1 MAASTDTTGKGS
13 GNEGAATDV
22 TAAARRVSLER
33 AVDLVIE
40 KTGGDVRLGLPLGL
54 GKPNQLVNALYQ
66 RVKANPQYS
75 LSIFTALSLGR
86 PKASSELERRFLN
99 PFVERIFSDYPELDY
114 LTDLRARK
122 TPDNIEIYEFFVQPA
137 SMLGNEHAQHHYIS
151 CNYTHAVRD
160 IDARGVNVVAQLV
173 AYDPARPGKV
183 SLSCNP
189 EISLDLLPRIEA
201 RRENGESILI
211 IGQSHP
217 ALPYMPNDAE
227 VSESVFDF
235 LIDDETLST
244 QLFSTP
250 NMPVSQQDHFVGLY
264 ASTLVAD
271 DGLLQIGIGALGDAL
286 VHHLLMRHH
295 DNGLYHDVLSALGAP
310 ERFADQIARIGSLH
324 AFKRG
329 LYGCSEMVTAGMLGL
344 MDGGVI
350 SRPVLDDADLFR
362 LLEQGRI
369 GEQISLQT
377 LDVLLEEGML
387 SRKLTQ
393 PMLDWL
399 CQHGILKER
408 LLLRDG
414 RLNFNSETIDAERA
428 GMSDEQGSSVTKASV
443 VNDLEDRVAREAL
456 KEVLGGTLRTT
467 LLHGGFFLGPLA
479 FYRRLAGM
487 SDAERSRINM
497 TRISFVNDLFG
508 DERLKRMQRRNARF
522 INTAFSATLLGAGIA
537 DALESG
543 QVLSGVGGQYNFVAQ
558 AHELDGARSI
568 IMLRAWRQRGGEA
581 SSNIVWSYGHT
592 TIPRHLRDVFVTE
605 YGIADLRGKTDAEC
619 VAAMLNIA
627 DSRFQADLLDQAK
640 SAGKIAQDYVIP
652 AQFSHNLPQAL
663 TSVYE
668 SHRAELPAFPL
679 GSDFTQVEQALLRAL
694 TWLKEAVSSKDYL
707 ELGRH
712 AMTIDGADERY
723 AEHLARMALVD
734 ASSLKEKLYRRLL
747 LAALSATDCAAGRDS
762 EAS

>member
-1 MAASTDTTGKGS
+1 MAASTDSGTDTGS
-13 GNEGAATDV
+13 SHE
-22 TAAARRVSLER
+22 AAAIDTAPSGAEAKRVSLER

-40 KTGGDVRLGLPLGL
+40 ATGGHVRLGLPLGL

-66 RVKANPQYS
+66 RVKANPEYS

-99 PFVERIFSDYPELDY
+99 PFVERVFSDYPELDY

-122 TPDNIEIYEFFVQPA
+122 TPSNIEIYEFFFQPA

-189 EISLDLLPRIEA
+189 EISLDLLPRVEA
-201 RRENGESILI
+201 RRKKGETILI
-211 IGQSHP
+211 IGQSHS

-227 VSESVFDF
+227 VSESIFDF
-235 LIDDETLST
+235 LIDDEALST

-250 NMPVSQQDHFVGLY
+250 NMPVSQQDHFVGLH

-295 DNGLYHDVLSALGAP
+295 DNALYHDVLNALGAP
-310 ERFADQIARIGSLH
+310 KRFADQIACMGSLD
-324 AFKRG
+324 AFERG

-377 LDVLLEEGML
+377 LDVLLEEGIL

-399 CQHGILKER
+399 SQHGILRER

-414 RLNFNSETIDAERA
+414 RLNFNAENIEAA
-428 GMSDEQGSSVTKASV
+428 GAAAPTKSV

-497 TRISFVNDLFG
+497 TRISFVNDLLG

-558 AHELDGARSI
+558 AHELEGARSI

-627 DSRFQADLLDQAK
+627 DSRFQAELLDQAK
-640 SAGKIAQDYVIP
+640 SAGKISQDYVIP
-652 AQFSHNLPQAL
+652 EQYSHNLPQTL
-663 TSVYE
+663 MSVYE
-668 SHRAELPAFPL
+668 SHRDELPAFPL

-694 TWLKEAVSSKDYL
+694 TWLKETLSSKDYL
-707 ELGRH
+707 DLGRH
-712 AMTIDGADERY
+712 AMTIDGGDERY

-734 ASSLKEKLYRRLL
+734 AGSLKEKLYRRLL
-747 LAALSATDCAAGRDS
+747 LAALSATDCGGARES

>member
-1 MAASTDTTGKGS
+1 MDLMAAK
-13 GNEGAATDV
+13 
-22 TAAARRVSLER
+22 RVSLER

-40 KTGGDVRLGLPLGL
+40 TTGGHVRLGLPLGL

-66 RVKANPQYS
+66 RIKANPQYS

-86 PKASSELERRFLN
+86 PKASSELERRFLS

-122 TPDNIEIYEFFVQPA
+122 TPSNIEIHEFFFQPA
-137 SMLGNEHAQHHYIS
+137 SMLGNEHAQHHYIC

-160 IDARGVNVVAQLV
+160 IDARGVNVIAQLV
-173 AYDPARPGKV
+173 ALDAARPGKV

-189 EISLDLLPRIEA
+189 EISLDLLPLVEA
-201 RRENGESILI
+201 RRNKGETILI
-211 IGQSHP
+211 IGQSH
-217 ALPYMPNDAE
+217 ASLPYMPNDAE
-227 VSESVFDF
+227 VSESIFDV
-235 LIDDETLST
+235 LIDQEELST

-295 DNGLYHDVLSALGAP
+295 DNALYQAVLGALGAP
-310 ERFADQIARIGSLH
+310 ARFAEQMTHMGAVD

-362 LLEQGRI
+362 LLEKGRI

-377 LDVLLEEGML
+377 LDVLLEEGIL

-399 CQHGILKER
+399 NQQGILRER

-414 RLNFNSETIDAERA
+414 RLNFNVTDAAVE
-428 GMSDEQGSSVTKASV
+428 GGKSGTSDVKESGAIATSV
-443 VNDLEDRVAREAL
+443 VNDIEDRVAREAL
-456 KEVLGGTLRTT
+456 KEILGDTLQTT

-497 TRISFVNDLFG
+497 TRISFVNNLLG

-558 AHELDGARSI
+558 AHELEGARSI

-581 SSNIVWSYGHT
+581 SSNILWSYGHT

-605 YGIADLRGKTDAEC
+605 YGVADLRGKTDAEC
-619 VAAMLNIA
+619 IAAMLNIA
-627 DSRFQADLLDQAK
+627 DSRFQSELLDQAK
-640 SAGKIAQDYVIP
+640 AAGKIAKDYAIP
-652 AQFSHNLPQAL
+652 EQHSNNFPHTLAA
-663 TSVYE
+663 VYE
-668 SHRAELPAFPL
+668 QHHAEFPVFPL
-679 GSDFTQVEQALLRAL
+679 GSDFTSVEQTLLAAL
-694 TWLKEAVSSKDYL
+694 TWLKETLSSKDYL
-707 ELGRH
+707 ELGRR
-712 AMTIDGADERY
+712 AIGADAADGEERY
-723 AEHLARMALVD
+723 VEHLERMGLRD
-734 ASSLKEKLYRRLL
+734 AGSLKEKLYRRLL
-747 LAALSATDCAAGRDS
+747 VAALYATDGAKPVPD
-762 EAS
+762 

>member
-1 MAASTDTTGKGS
+1 MAAK
-13 GNEGAATDV
+13 
-22 TAAARRVSLER
+22 RVSLER
-33 AVDLVIE
+33 VVDLVIDT
-40 KTGGDVRLGLPLGL
+40 TGGHVRLGLPLGL

-66 RVKANPQYS
+66 RIKANPEYS

-86 PKASSELERRFLN
+86 PKASSELERRFLT
-99 PFVERIFSDYPELDY
+99 PFVERVFSDYPELDY

-122 TPDNIEIYEFFVQPA
+122 TPSNIEIHEFFFQPG
-137 SMLGNEHAQHHYIS
+137 SMLGNEHAQHHYIC

-160 IDARGVNVVAQLV
+160 IDARGVNVIAQLV
-173 AYDPARPGKV
+173 SLDPARPGKV

-189 EISLDLLPRIEA
+189 EISLDLLPLVES
-201 RRENGESILI
+201 RRNKGETILI
-211 IGQSHP
+211 IGQSHSS
-217 ALPYMPNDAE
+217 LPYMPNDAE
-227 VSESVFDF
+227 VSESIFDF
-235 LIDDETLST
+235 LIDHEALST

-295 DNGLYHDVLSALGAP
+295 DNALYHAVLNALGAP
-310 ERFADQIARIGSLH
+310 ARFAEQITCMGSLD

-377 LDVLLEEGML
+377 LDVLLEEGIL
-387 SRKLTQ
+387 SQKLTQ

-399 CQHGILKER
+399 NQQGILRER

-414 RLNFNSETIDAERA
+414 RLNFNVEDTVVAEGNSA
-428 GMSDEQGSSVTKASV
+428 TSDLNGSGAIAVSV

-456 KEVLGGTLRTT
+456 KEILGDTLRTT

-497 TRISFVNDLFG
+497 TRISFVNNLFG

-558 AHELDGARSI
+558 AHELEGARSI

-581 SSNIVWSYGHT
+581 SSNILWSYGHT

-619 VAAMLNIA
+619 IAAMLNIA
-627 DSRFQADLLDQAK
+627 DSRFQSELLDEAK
-640 SAGKIAQDYVIP
+640 AAGKIVQDYVIP
-652 AQFSHNLPQAL
+652 EQHSNNFPQRLA
-663 TSVYE
+663 SVYE
-668 SHRAELPAFPL
+668 QHRAELPVFPL
-679 GSDFTQVEQALLRAL
+679 GSDFTQVEQTLLRAL
-694 TWLKEAVSSKDYL
+694 TWLKETLSSKDYL
-707 ELGRH
+707 ELGRR
-712 AMTIDGADERY
+712 AIGTDGADGDERY
-723 AEHLARMALVD
+723 AEHLARMGLGD
-734 ASSLKEKLYRRLL
+734 ADSLKEKLYRRLL
-747 LAALSATDCAAGRDS
+747 VAALCATDDAA
-762 EAS
+762 EAVA